1 MKMRFLIIL
10 LVLAAV
16 LCSCVVVPEAETDT
30 KDAVTSVPK
39 DSDSATNADANSGI
53 MLPYETGPGYGQES
67 VKTEFV
73 GYEYKYADMSLRV
86 VEGWEFEIIPYTDD
100 STPFG
105 VKINPEN
112 KPEEIISIMYY
123 PTGFGVCGTGLV
135 EEDTEISYF
144 PAKKGFYDGSQIWNY
159 IAANDY
165 AITNEMADGT
175 YGLYQ
180 DDIELMVGSVEIAVG
195 VITPAEAI
203 EIATDKLIDR
213 FGSIEYTTTDFN
225 YISGIWEVTVYM
237 DADYS
242 ICGAKVYVSS
252 LGTFIAE
259 EIFAIV
265 D

>member
-1 MKMRFLIIL
+1 MKLRFVTIIIALSLI
-10 LVLAAV
+10 
-16 LCSCVVVPEAETDT
+16 LCSCAVVPPAQTDT
-30 KDAVTSVPK
+30 KDTGTIVPES
-39 DSDSATNADANSGI
+39 SDTTNDANNGI
-53 MLPYETGPGYGQES
+53 MLPYETGPGYGHDS

-86 VEGWEFEIIPYTDD
+86 VEGWAFEIIPYTDD

-105 VKINPEN
+105 IKINPKY
-112 KPEEIISIMYY
+112 KPDEIISIMYY

-144 PAKKGFYDGSQIWNY
+144 PAKKGFYDGSQIWDY

-165 AITNEMADGT
+165 AITNEMSDGT

-195 VITPAEAI
+195 VITPAEAV